1 MDLGT
6 HQPGGGSRFLV
17 IAVRPGYPA
26 TPPVRVLVVYKKS
39 RYRIYV
45 LERKN
50 RRMSEL
56 LRRDDPSVD
65 SMRATH
71 EAHEQTLARVLAL
84 LREGGAEVTGRYRA
98 HLARDSY
105 DLVVTVGG
113 DGTLLEA
120 ARAITDTPVLAV
132 NSAPSTSVGFFCG
145 AEPADLEERLGLAL
159 QRRLPAVRL
168 SRAQAFVDGAPKG
181 PPILNDVL
189 FCHPNP
195 AVTSRYILQV
205 GSKRER
211 QKSSGMWI
219 GTPAGSSAAQRSA
232 GGELLPIG
240 SRLLQWIVREPY
252 RPLGAPPLALVRG
265 TVGPRGAV
273 RVRNQMRE
281 AKIYLD
287 GSHRS
292 LDLEMGQVVEVRLH
306 RSPLHLIGFRGR

>member
-1 MDLGT
+1 M
-6 HQPGGGSRFLV
+6 
-17 IAVRPGYPA
+17 
-26 TPPVRVLVVYKKS
+26 RVLVVYKKS

-56 LRRDDPSVD
+56 LRQEDPSVD

-71 EAHEQTLARVLAL
+71 EAHEGTLARVLAI
-84 LREGGAEVTGRYRA
+84 LRDGGAEVTGRYRA

-145 AEPADLEERLGLAL
+145 AQPADLEERLSLAL
-159 QRRLPAVRL
+159 QRRLPTVRL
-168 SRAQAFVDGAPKG
+168 ARAQALVDGVPTG

-195 AVTSRYILQV
+195 AVTSRYILQI
-205 GSKRER
+205 GSRRER

-219 GTPAGSSAAQRSA
+219 GPPAGSSAAQRSA
-232 GGELLPIG
+232 GGRLLPIE
-240 SRLLQWIVREPY
+240 SKQIQWVVREPY
-252 RPLGAPPLALVRG
+252 CPLGAPALSLLRG
-265 TVGPRGAV
+265 TVGPRSAV
-273 RVRNQMRE
+273 RLTNQMRE
-281 AKIYLD
+281 AKLYLD
-287 GSHRS
+287 GSHRYIE
-292 LDLEMGQVVEVRLH
+292 LAMGQVVEIRMH
-306 RSPLHLIGFRGR
+306 KSPLRLIGFRGR

>member
-1 MDLGT
+1 M
-6 HQPGGGSRFLV
+6 
-17 IAVRPGYPA
+17 
-26 TPPVRVLVVYKKS
+26 RVLVVYKKS

-65 SMRATH
+65 AMRGTH
-71 EAHEQTLARVLAL
+71 ETHERTLARVLKV
-84 LREGGAEVTGRYRA
+84 LRDCGAEVTARYRA

-132 NSAPSTSVGFFCG
+132 NSAPSSSVGFFCG
-145 AEPADLEERLGLAL
+145 ASPDDLEDRLGRAL
-159 QRRLPAVRL
+159 QGRLPTVRL
-168 SRAQAFVDGAPKG
+168 ARAQAIVDGVPTG

-195 AVTSRYILQV
+195 AVTSRYILHV
-205 GSKRER
+205 GRRHER

-232 GGELLPIG
+232 GGRLLPIA
-240 SRLLQWIVREPY
+240 SRQIQWIVREPY
-252 RPLGAPPLALVRG
+252 SPLGSTPLGLVRG

-273 RVRNQMRE
+273 RIVNQMRE
-281 AKIYLD
+281 AKLYLD
-287 GSHRS
+287 GSHRYIE
-292 LDLEMGQVVEVRLH
+292 LEMGQVVEMRLH
-306 RSPLHLIGFRGR
+306 RSPLRLIGFRGR

>member
-1 MDLGT
+1 MD
-6 HQPGGGSRFLV
+6 QWDARARCRIPRPS
-17 IAVRPGYPA
+17 AVRGVSSPDRS
-26 TPPVRVLVVYKKS
+26 VRVLVVYKKS

-65 SMRATH
+65 AMRDTH
-71 EAHEQTLARVLAL
+71 ETHERTLARTLAA
-84 LREGGAEVTGRYRA
+84 LRDGGAEVTARYRA
-98 HLARDSY
+98 QAAGDSY

-132 NSAPSTSVGFFCG
+132 NSAPSSSVGFFCG
-145 AEPADLEERLGLAL
+145 ASPVDLEDRLGLAL
-159 QRRLPAVRL
+159 EGRLPVVRL
-168 SRAQAFVDGAPKG
+168 ARAQALVDGVLTG

-195 AVTSRYILQV
+195 AVTSRYILHV
-205 GSKRER
+205 GRRRER

-232 GGELLPIG
+232 GGRLLPIA
-240 SRLLQWIVREPY
+240 SRQIQWIVREPY
-252 RPLGAPPLALVRG
+252 SPLDAPPVALVRG
-265 TVGPRGAV
+265 TIGPRGAV
-273 RVRNQMRE
+273 RIVNQMRE
-281 AKIYLD
+281 AKLYLD
-287 GSHRS
+287 GSHRYVE
-292 LDLEMGQVVEVRLH
+292 LEMGQVVEMRLH
-306 RSPLHLIGFRGR
+306 RSPLRLVGFRGR